1 MTAHDRLRSRLQLES
16 LEDRAVPSVTLVD
29 DINPGAGSSNPSV
42 PTAIGS
48 LLYFTA
54 ENEPGNREPWVSDGT
69 QAGTHMIKDIAPG
82 SSDPTGGFG
91 PRFVEAGGMVF
102 FIAQDASSVGLWRT
116 DGTAANTV
124 RVGAV
129 ELDAFNA
136 QLTAAGNL
144 VFFRAFDAAA
154 GHFTL
159 WRSDGT
165 DAGTFQVTNA
175 AVPTLASLVSF
186 GDKVLFFVGSDLS
199 LERQLWISDGTAAGT
214 QQLADFGFV
223 GASAVLG
230 NQAFI
235 DAAPIGGGPF
245 QLWVTD
251 GTAAGTRLFA
261 DVGGLSLPGITVVGD
276 RMFFVTYTTLTET
289 DLWVSDGTAAG
300 THPVG
305 IPAAVNPLFPY
316 AANGR
321 VFFIDGNL
329 LGPGPVDLWVSDGTA
344 AGSHLV
350 TTING
355 VLGDAVVGDSFYFL
369 NAGDPTFGGVFPPEL
384 WVSDGTAAG
393 TTSVNMGP
401 TIDTSAL
408 VSVGPT
414 LYFIATTPATGEELY
429 KLEPDTNVA
438 PSVQQFLVTL
448 ANGQTYDLATATRL
462 SLPWA
467 VTGVQVVFSEAV
479 TATANSLSVSLDGA
493 AVAFSGFSGSGTNT
507 LIWNFNAP
515 IALGQV
521 NVALQSTG
529 PDAVR
534 DLDGAALD
542 AAGATHSFSVALG
555 DVSGDGAVSVGD
567 LLAVVRRALR
577 FRFNPAT
584 YDVLFDLNLD
594 GQIDAADVR
603 IVATHLGRRL

>member
-1 MTAHDRLRSRLQLES
+1 MSAHDRLRSRLQLES

-69 QAGTHMIKDIAPG
+69 AAGTHMIKDIAPG

-91 PRFVEAGGMVF
+91 PRFVEAGGMVY

-154 GHFTL
+154 GHFAL

-165 DAGTFQVTNA
+165 EAGTFQVTNA

-186 GDKVLFFVGSDLS
+186 SDNVLFFVGSDLS

-214 QQLADFGFV
+214 RQLTDLISFATSPTVFGNQEFF
-223 GASAVLG
+223 GASLG
-230 NQAFI
+230 GM
-235 DAAPIGGGPF
+235 PE

-251 GTAAGTRLFA
+251 GTAAGTHPFA
-261 DVGGLSLPGITVVGD
+261 DLDGGSLGPVTIVGD
-276 RMFFVTYTTLTET
+276 RMFFVTFQSLTES

-300 THPVG
+300 THLVD
-305 IPAAVNPLFPY
+305 IPAAVNPLEPY

-321 VFFIDGNL
+321 VFFIDGFL
-329 LGPGPVDLWVSDGTA
+329 TRPGPHDLWVSDGTA

-355 VLGDAVVGDSFYFL
+355 VLGHAAVGDSFYFL
-369 NAGDPTFGGVFPPEL
+369 NGSDPIFGGGSLDL

-393 TTSVNMGP
+393 TTPVNMGP

-408 VSVGPT
+408 VSVGQT

-429 KLEPDTNVA
+429 KLEPDANVA
-438 PSVQQFLVTL
+438 PRVEQFLVTL

-507 LIWNFNAP
+507 LIWNFSAP
-515 IALGQV
+515 IMLGQV
-521 NVALQSTG
+521 NVALQSSG

-542 AAGATHSFSVALG
+542 AAGTTHSFSVALG

-577 FRFNPAT
+577 FRFNPAS

-594 GQIDAADVR
+594 GRIDAADVR